1 MRQETIIKTYLK
13 FSELTDLQ
21 KKKVLDKMRDINVD
35 GDYWHDSVT
44 DEFKAK
50 LSDLGYTNIKTQF
63 SGFWSQGDGASF
75 SAEKDGHEISMT
87 GRYCHSSN
95 MTCDDKALL
104 TESQDLAKQYYR
116 DLEKAYVYYT
126 SDESIIE
133 TIEANDY
140 EFDSET
146 LQLA

>member
-13 FSELTDLQ
+13 FNELSDEQ

-35 GDYWHDSVT
+35 YNNWHDFVT
-44 DEFKAK
+44 DEFKTK
-50 LSDLGYTNIKTQF
+50 LADLGYTNVKTQF

-75 SAEKDGHEISMT
+75 SAEKEDLEITMST
-87 GRYCHSSN
+87 RYCHSGS
-95 MTCDDKALL
+95 MSCESDSLL
-104 TESQDLAKQYYR
+104 QESRRLADEYYR
-116 DLEKAYVYYT
+116 DLKKAYEYLT
-126 SDESIIE
+126 SDESIID

-146 LQLA
+146 LKLV